1 MSRDHRK
8 LTVFTMADGLVLDVY
23 RATTSLPIE
32 ERFGLQSQL
41 GRAAVSVP
49 ANIVE
54 GCARRSTRDYVHFL
68 TIALGS
74 ASELRY
80 LLGLASRL
88 DFIAGPIAA
97 GLDEKCHNLLRRVQR
112 LIDSLAEKP

>member
-1 MSRDHRK
+1 MSRDHTK
-8 LTVFTMADGLVLDVY
+8 LRAFGLADQLVLDVY
-23 RATTSLPIE
+23 RATASMPRE

-41 GRAAVSVP
+41 RRAAVSVP
-49 ANIVE
+49 SNIVE

-80 LLGLASRL
+80 LIGLSRRLGFLADDQATML
-88 DFIAGPIAA
+88 DQ
-97 GLDEKCHNLLRRVQR
+97 KCADLLRTMQR
-112 LIDSLAEKP
+112 LITSLERKP